1 MIENKMYSQE
11 TTYLCS
17 LWESIILPTLNSHIL
32 VMLGGRSIRVGKSKT
47 FNIIDK
53 INMSSENLDN
63 STLLELLTEFIKY

>member
-1 MIENKMYSQE
+1 
-11 TTYLCS
+11 
-17 LWESIILPTLNSHIL
+17 
-32 VMLGGRSIRVGKSKT
+32 MLGGRSIRVGKNKT